1 MTATIGY
8 EHDGLEN
15 LVAAARQGNRGAM
28 DELCTRFRGMVMAVA
43 FRRLGD
49 WHEAD
54 DLCQDAFFQAF
65 RKLDQLDSDAA
76 FAGWLQTIV
85 VRMSINRCVR
95 RGRTTNVEQEFLE
108 NTIVDTRAAYDSAV
122 REEEAET
129 VWDKLKGLRAID
141 RDVLVAF
148 YVDGQTLKEMSH
160 RFEAPV
166 GTIKR
171 RLHTARKR
179 MAKKCKI
186 LI

>member
-1 MTATIGY
+1 MTATIHY
-8 EHDGLEN
+8 EYDELAT
-15 LVAAARQGNRGAM
+15 LVAAARQGDRDAM
-28 DELCTRFRGMVMAVA
+28 NELCIRFRGMVMSIAIA
-43 FRRLGD
+43 RLGD

-65 RKLDQLDSDAA
+65 RKLDQLHADAA

-85 VRMSINRCVR
+85 VRMAINRCAR
-95 RGRTTNVEQEFLE
+95 RGRMTHVEQEFLE
-108 NTIVDTRAAYDSAV
+108 NTIEDTHAAFENAV

-129 VWDKLKGLRAID
+129 VWDKLEELRALD
-141 RDVLVAF
+141 RDTLVAF
-148 YVDGQTLKEMSH
+148 YIDGQSLVEMSD
-160 RFEAPV
+160 RFDAPV

-179 MAKKCKI
+179 LAKECKL